1 MDIPKIRTWHLL
13 GIIAATAAYIA
24 VFQFR
29 WTVEDEGY
37 ATIRRLRSLDAAARV
52 KAANDLRSL
61 RPIERRA
68 ISPVT
73 EMLFDSEPIV
83 RVAAAEALLYLINS
97 DGVNPVEDEAV
108 VGPVKAALASALGDP
123 DLTARLAIAD
133 TLARLRAEPK
143 VIVPTLL
150 EFATSRDGRT
160 HGNAV
165 TLLGL
170 YLQKSEPAL
179 AAVLAALNDPDP
191 VVRQLAIQSLGQGAI
206 FPKPVPE
213 PIMERIKT
221 AILGMS
227 GDPAQP
233 VRLGAI
239 GMLTRIAQRT
249 STEDSRVIRFL
260 DDPDVQVRLAACSY
274 HNWWS
279 VPTKRASEF
288 VPAYER
294 TLKDPDA
301 AVRSVSAYAL
311 SRFGIRAESSLPAL
325 RGMLDNPDKNDDRNA
340 ITSAIATIEA
350 EVRKFREETLPA
362 TIAEL
367 ADADPMTRALAA
379 GRLEEFGPMASK
391 AVPDLVRC
399 LGDREADVRR
409 ASASALGQLGP
420 DAAVAI
426 PKLAEL
432 AKSDD
437 DQRVRQAATISQAI
451 LSKPDDRAR

>member
-1 MDIPKIRTWHLL
+1 
-13 GIIAATAAYIA
+13 
-24 VFQFR
+24 
-29 WTVEDEGY
+29 
-37 ATIRRLRSLDAAARV
+37 
-52 KAANDLRSL
+52 
-61 RPIERRA
+61 
-68 ISPVT
+68 
-73 EMLFDSEPIV
+73 
-83 RVAAAEALLYLINS
+83 
-97 DGVNPVEDEAV
+97 
-108 VGPVKAALASALGDP
+108 
-123 DLTARLAIAD
+123 
-133 TLARLRAEPK
+133 
-143 VIVPTLL
+143 
-150 EFATSRDGRT
+150 
-160 HGNAV
+160 
-165 TLLGL
+165 
-170 YLQKSEPAL
+170 
-179 AAVLAALNDPDP
+179 
-191 VVRQLAIQSLGQGAI
+191 
-206 FPKPVPE
+206 
-213 PIMERIKT
+213 
-221 AILGMS
+221 
-227 GDPAQP
+227 
-233 VRLGAI
+233 
-239 GMLTRIAQRT
+239 MLTRIAQRT